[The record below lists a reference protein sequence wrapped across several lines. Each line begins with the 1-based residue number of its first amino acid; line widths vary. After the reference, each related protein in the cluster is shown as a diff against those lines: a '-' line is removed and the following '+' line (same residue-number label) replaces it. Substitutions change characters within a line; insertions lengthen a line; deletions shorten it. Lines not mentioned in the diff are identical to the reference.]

1 MIRFERTASLGCVVA
16 GSLGAGL
23 IAVAAGLVYID
34 MRVTAA
40 GVNIE
45 SDPVAMMRVVVA
57 MVLGSIGSIL
67 FAGAVLSAFW
77 SFTLALAEVGRGLR
91 TRSSA
96 TDDLTAVRDHS
107 TNK

>member
-1 MIRFERTASLGCVVA
+1 MIRFERTASVGCVVA

-23 IAVAAGLVYID
+23 IAIAAGLVYID
-34 MRVTAA
+34 MRVAAA

-45 SDPVAMMRVVVA
+45 SDPVAMVQIVVA
-57 MVLGSIGSIL
+57 MIVGAIGSIL
-67 FAGAVLSAFW
+67 FAGAGFAAFW

-96 TDDLTAVRDHS
+96 TADLPAVRDHS